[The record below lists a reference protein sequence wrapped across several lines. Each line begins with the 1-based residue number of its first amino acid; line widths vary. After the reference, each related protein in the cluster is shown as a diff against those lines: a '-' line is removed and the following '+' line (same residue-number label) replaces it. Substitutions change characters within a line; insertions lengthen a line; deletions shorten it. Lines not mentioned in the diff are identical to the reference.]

1 MKSKMFK
8 RLLSISLC
16 LIMVFSMAFIGNV
29 SYLKGLLSNTS
40 FAEINDEGTFGGN
53 FKWKIHKEGSATLY
67 ISGTG
72 EMPNVTYTPWRTYS
86 SYVRTIKIYSGITSI
101 SDSAFSDC
109 RYVKNIYIPKSVVN
123 IGENAFPKSC
133 VYYDG
138 SISQWCKI
146 NFKSKTANPAYRLF
160 INNLE
165 IEGNIDL
172 PDGMTGISN
181 YAFAGNQ
188 SITSITIP
196 DSVTSIDDCAFQ
208 SCTKLL
214 NIIVDDENKDYR
226 SIDGVLFNK
235 DVTKLVAYPVSKAET
250 AYSIPNG
257 VTSIDNCAFYDCTS
271 LTSVTFPENIISI
284 GDDAFQNCSSI
295 KVANYPGTST
305 QWSKISVGINNT
317 YLINAII
324 YDYNSENSYY
334 GKGAYG
340 ENVSW
345 TLYTTGELIISGTGA
360 MKDYTPSSTA
370 PWYSYKDKIKK
381 VTIEDGV
388 TTVGAYAFYDCTS
401 LTSATI
407 GNGVTSIGAY
417 AFYDCTSLTSATI
430 GNGVTSIGYSAFEDC
445 TGLTTIKI
453 GGSVT
458 SIGNFAF
465 YDCTGLTSIT
475 IPDGVTS
482 IGYSAFY
489 GCTRLESVY
498 YDGTPT
504 EWSKISVGSD
514 DSYLTSAT
522 RIYECNSDRPYRLG
536 SCGDNVTYKFY
547 TDGEL
552 VISGTGSMKSYFST
566 KSYSSSSDAPWHS
579 YRDKIK
585 KVAIED
591 GITTIGEYAF
601 YDCTSLTSATIGNGV
616 TSIDTYAFGDCTSLT
631 SITIGN
637 GVTSIGYSAFEDC
650 TGLTTIKI
658 GGSVTSID
666 STAFE
671 DCTSLMN
678 ITIPDS
684 VTCVNYHTFEDTA
697 YYNDETKWENGKVL
711 YIGNH
716 LVKAKDTLSGNY
728 EIRKGTKVISDY
740 AFFGCTSLTEIII
753 PDSVVTIG
761 NQAFYGCSCLLS
773 VSLGNGVK
781 TIGSQAFSNCKSLKD
796 VNLGNNI
803 TTIGGGAFNECTNIK
818 SITIPD
824 SVTNIGGGAFYK
836 TGLTSVKIP
845 RTVTYIGE
853 GAFGSTIDFYGYIY
867 DRDFTI
873 YCEKGSEAHRY
884 AAANDLN
891 CVLLNDASTGNNSS
905 NGSNSGG
912 SSLSFFQRIIAF
924 FKNIFNSIKNLFS

>member
-53 FKWKIHKEGSATLY
+53 FKWEIHMEGSATLY

-86 SYVRTIKIYSGITSI
+86 SYVTTIKIYSGITSI

-109 RYVKNIYIPKSVVN
+109 RNVENIYIPKSVVN

-407 GNGVTSIGAY
+407 GNGVTSIGNWAFY
-417 AFYDCTSLTSATI
+417 GCTGLTSITIGNGVTSIGYSAFEDCTSLMNITIPDSVTSIDTFAFYDCTSLTSATI
-430 GNGVTSIGYSAFEDC
+430 GNGVTSIGSNAF
-445 TGLTTIKI
+445 
-453 GGSVT
+453 S
-458 SIGNFAF
+458 
-465 YDCTGLTSIT
+465 
-475 IPDGVTS
+475 
-482 IGYSAFY
+482 
-489 GCTRLESVY
+489 GCTRLKSVY

-504 EWSKISVGSD
+504 EWSKISVGSGN
-514 DSYLTSAT
+514 SYLTSAT

-601 YDCTSLTSATIGNGV
+601 YDCT
-616 TSIDTYAFGDCTSLT
+616 
-631 SITIGN
+631 
-637 GVTSIGYSAFEDC
+637 
-650 TGLTTIKI
+650 GLTTIKI

-671 DCTSLMN
+671 D
-678 ITIPDS
+678 
-684 VTCVNYHTFEDTA
+684 
-697 YYNDETKWENGKVL
+697 
-711 YIGNH
+711 
-716 LVKAKDTLSGNY
+716 
-728 EIRKGTKVISDY
+728 
-740 AFFGCTSLTEIII
+740 CTSLTEIII